1 MGLSDPTFLLTLKYG
16 WKRELVYRTNGSGS
30 KNRADVYYHTPEGR
44 KVRKQISHCDICQNV
59 KHPNS
64 AYEIE
69 PRSHLPTKPGEL
81 ISLDLYCPLPTG
93 RGGAKYILVCL
104 DYFQNT

>member
-16 WKRELVYRTNGSGS
+16 CKRELVYRTNGSGS
-30 KNRADVYYHTPEGR
+30 KNRADVYYHTPEGW
-44 KVRKQISHCDICQNV
+44 KGEDICQRV
-59 KHPNS
+59 KHPNR

-81 ISLDLYCPLPTG
+81 ISLDLSAVL
-93 RGGAKYILVCL
+93 
-104 DYFQNT
+104 